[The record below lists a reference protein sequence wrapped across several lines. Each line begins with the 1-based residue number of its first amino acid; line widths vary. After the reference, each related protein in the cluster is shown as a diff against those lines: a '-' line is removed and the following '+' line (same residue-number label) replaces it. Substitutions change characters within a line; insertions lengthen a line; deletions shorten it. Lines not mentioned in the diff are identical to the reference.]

1 VAQTVNPGVFCM
13 HGGIPGVVE
22 AGGDLSYSSSH
33 QPLINAA
40 MARLNNWI
48 TQLPSAQSGG
58 STSIPTLNNEAVF
71 ESELSRNSLRK
82 YGVHIIRHAMG
93 ALGSLNFFSLEKFEE
108 DCDRE
113 RKNLSLF
120 KDASKNKG
128 IIPLYLPTDESSMVG
143 IREIAEKGGPKN
155 AEHTLQ
161 NVDSFLKWEQK
172 INAAA
177 RGKLYF
183 PHINDTEIDMINR
196 GK

>member
-1 VAQTVNPGVFCM
+1 
-13 HGGIPGVVE
+13 
-22 AGGDLSYSSSH
+22 
-33 QPLINAA
+33 

-82 YGVHIIRHAMG
+82 YGVHIIRHAFG
-93 ALGSLNFFSLEKFEE
+93 AMGSLNFFSLEKFEE

-113 RKNLSLF
+113 RKNLALF
-120 KDASKNKG
+120 KDGSKNKG
-128 IIPLYLPTDESSMVG
+128 IIPLYLPTDENSMAG

-183 PHINDTEIDMINR
+183 PHINDTVIEMINR
-196 GK
+196 GEMIP

>member
-1 VAQTVNPGVFCM
+1 MEKYVKICSDYCSQW
-13 HGGIPGVVE
+13 
-22 AGGDLSYSSSH
+22 DLCNSSSK
-33 QPLINAA
+33 AK
-40 MARLNNWI
+40 
-48 TQLPSAQSGG
+48 T
-58 STSIPTLNNEAVF
+58 
-71 ESELSRNSLRK
+71 
-82 YGVHIIRHAMG
+82 HAG
-93 ALGSLNFFSLEKFEE
+93 NFFSLEKFEE
-108 DCDRE
+108 DCDCE

-172 INAAA
+172 INAVA

-196 GK
+196 GKQIVCYRCDFYTESVSNSVGLVLSQMADLYGASD